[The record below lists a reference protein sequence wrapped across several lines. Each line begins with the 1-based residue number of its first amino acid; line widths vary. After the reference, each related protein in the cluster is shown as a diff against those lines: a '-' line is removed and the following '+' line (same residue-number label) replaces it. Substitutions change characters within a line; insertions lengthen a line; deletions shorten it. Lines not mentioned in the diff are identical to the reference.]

1 MDLDMKE
8 YLNAF
13 LDESSEQLELL
24 GDLLLS
30 LESNPEQPEVV
41 NEIFRVAHTLKG
53 MAGAMG
59 FDGMASLTHA
69 MEDLLDLMRKGE
81 LAITGD
87 DVSLLFRCLDTLQ
100 VMIDQIRKGGR
111 DGDVDADE
119 LLKTLKAKVEVVNH
133 HEATK
138 SQTPIRLTSQEV
150 EWVKKAQ
157 DQGMK
162 VYHLAVHLD
171 PQCLLKSAR
180 AYLVVSRLEEMGEI
194 IKTVPPVEEL
204 EKEGFD
210 YTFEVYLATK
220 EGQETARRTVMSI
233 SEIANVEI
241 KELASEDERT
251 AEKLQKADEA
261 QKVEEVADEA
271 SHSEPSFQGMRKIT
285 GTIRVDINRLDKL
298 MNLVGELVIGRARI
312 ERLAQEAGLKA
323 FEEPLAHLGR
333 ISGEIQ
339 ELVTKLRMVPISYVF
354 DRFPRLVRDLCKS
367 LGKEA
372 RLVIEGKETELDRT
386 VVDEI
391 GESLVHLIR
400 NALDHGIE
408 TPEEREAKGKKR
420 EGTVRIAAYQEGNS
434 VIVEVADDGCGIDAD
449 LVRRKAVE
457 KGLYS
462 AEEAQALS
470 DEDAIKLIF
479 LPGFS
484 TADKVSDLSGRGVGM
499 DVVKSKVESLG
510 GQFAVHSRLD
520 RGTRVV
526 IRLPLTLAIV
536 LALLVSVGDEVY
548 AIPLEDVEETLLVN
562 KNDIRSVHG
571 TPVVTVRGEILS
583 LQSLAGLLR
592 AHSRLEA
599 DEFPVVVVR
608 VEGKRRGLIVDELIG
623 QQEIVIKP
631 LGKLLSKVQGIAG
644 ATILGDGNVALI
656 LDVAS
661 LGSRPERAVTYE
673 ARMGAPQ

>member
-119 LLKTLKAKVEVVNH
+119 LLKALKTKVKVVDH

-138 SQTPIRLTSQEV
+138 SQTPIGLTSQEV

-171 PQCLLKSAR
+171 HQCLLKSAR
-180 AYLVVSRLEEMGEI
+180 AYLVVSRLEGMGEI

-241 KELASEDERT
+241 KELASENECT
-251 AEKLQKADEA
+251 AEKLQKTHEA
-261 QKVEEVADEA
+261 QKVEEVVDEA
-271 SHSEPSFQGMRKIT
+271 SHPEPSFQGMRKMT

-372 RLVIEGKETELDRT
+372 HLVIEGKETELDRT

-434 VIVEVADDGCGIDAD
+434 VIVEVADDGCGIDANV
-449 LVRRKAVE
+449 VRRKAVE
-457 KGLYS
+457 RGLYS

-470 DEDAIKLIF
+470 DEDAIKLVF

-484 TADKVSDLSGRGVGM
+484 TTDKVSDLSGRGVGM

-510 GQFAVHSRLD
+510 GQFAVHSKLD

-592 AHSRLEA
+592 AHSQLEV

-673 ARMGAPQ
+673 ARMGASQ

>member
-1 MDLDMKE
+1 VCSSDL
-8 YLNAF
+8 
-13 LDESSEQLELL
+13 
-24 GDLLLS
+24 
-30 LESNPEQPEVV
+30 
-41 NEIFRVAHTLKG
+41 
-53 MAGAMG
+53 
-59 FDGMASLTHA
+59 
-69 MEDLLDLMRKGE
+69 
-81 LAITGD
+81 
-87 DVSLLFRCLDTLQ
+87 
-100 VMIDQIRKGGR
+100 
-111 DGDVDADE
+111 
-119 LLKTLKAKVEVVNH
+119 
-133 HEATK
+133 
-138 SQTPIRLTSQEV
+138 
-150 EWVKKAQ
+150 
-157 DQGMK
+157 
-162 VYHLAVHLD
+162 
-171 PQCLLKSAR
+171 
-180 AYLVVSRLEEMGEI
+180 
-194 IKTVPPVEEL
+194 
-204 EKEGFD
+204 
-210 YTFEVYLATK
+210 
-220 EGQETARRTVMSI
+220 
-233 SEIANVEI
+233 
-241 KELASEDERT
+241 
-251 AEKLQKADEA
+251 
-261 QKVEEVADEA
+261 
-271 SHSEPSFQGMRKIT
+271 
-285 GTIRVDINRLDKL
+285 
-298 MNLVGELVIGRARI
+298 
-312 ERLAQEAGLKA
+312 
-323 FEEPLAHLGR
+323 
-333 ISGEIQ
+333 
-339 ELVTKLRMVPISYVF
+339 
-354 DRFPRLVRDLCKS
+354 
-367 LGKEA
+367 
-372 RLVIEGKETELDRT
+372 T

-510 GQFAVHSRLD
+510 GQFAVHSKLD